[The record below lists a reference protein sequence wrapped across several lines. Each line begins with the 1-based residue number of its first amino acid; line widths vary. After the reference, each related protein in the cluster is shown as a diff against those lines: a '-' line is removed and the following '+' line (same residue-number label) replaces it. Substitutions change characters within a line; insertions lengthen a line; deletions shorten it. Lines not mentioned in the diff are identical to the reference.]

1 MIFDDVFKHK
11 TPIYEK
17 LLNFGFVFQNNQ
29 YVYHKK
35 IVDNQ
40 FELQMHVFPDG
51 KIQTKVFDLDTGE
64 EYRLHLIE
72 GVSGEFVGK
81 VRTDCLEILHS
92 ISKQCFKTKI
102 FKTEYANKII
112 NYAKEKYHS
121 DLEYLWEKFPEYAV
135 LRRKD
140 NQKWYAVLMIVE
152 KNKLGLSGN
161 EKVEIIDLRMEPQKI
176 MNLVDGKRFFGGFHM
191 NKKSWITLVLDESID
206 LQEIYDHINVSYLL
220 AEKKK

>member
-1 MIFDDVFKHK
+1 MIFDDIFKHK

-17 LLNFGFVFQNNQ
+17 LLDFGFIFKNDQ
-29 YVYHKK
+29 YMYHKK

-40 FELQMHVFPDG
+40 FELHVSVFPDG
-51 KIQTKVFDLDTGE
+51 KIQKKVFDLDTGE

-92 ISKQCFKTKI
+92 ISNQCFKTKI

-121 DLEYLWEKFPEYAV
+121 DLEYLWENFPEYAV

-161 EKVEIIDLRMEPQKI
+161 EKIEIIDLREEPQEI
-176 MNLVDGKRFFGGFHM
+176 MNLVDRKRFFGGYHM
-191 NKKSWITLVLDESID
+191 NKKSWITLVLDGSID
-206 LQEIYDHINVSYLL
+206 LQDIYDHINVSYLL
-220 AEKKK
+220 AGKKK